1 MLNRILAVLL
11 VIALTVALSVLV
23 TIKGWGLEPKSWEW
37 IIGGG
42 VFGGTF
48 LRMLGEHVLR
58 SGKKDG

>member
-1 MLNRILAVLL
+1 MLNRFLAALL
-11 VIALTVALSVLV
+11 VISLTVGLSVLV

-42 VFGGTF
+42 VFGHVF
-48 LRMLGEHVLR
+48 LRMIGDHVLR